1 MKDLARITKALADEQ
16 RLRLMAGLGEQ
27 EVCVCQLTELLG
39 LAPSTVS
46 KHLSIL
52 QQAGLIVGRKE
63 GRWVHYRLAGRES
76 PSLVRETLAWLRKV
90 MRGNNDAAR
99 VRGSLAAILKMDP
112 EELCRRQSGRA

>member
-16 RLRLMAGLGEQ
+16 RLRLVAGLGEQ

-52 QQAGLIVGRKE
+52 LQAGLIVGRKE
-63 GRWVHYRLAGRES
+63 GRWVHYRLAAREAT
-76 PSLVRETLAWLRKV
+76 PLVRATLAWLRTV
-90 MRGNNDAAR
+90 LRGNADAGR
-99 VRGSLAAILKMDP
+99 VCCSLAGIMKMDP
-112 EELCRRQSGRA
+112 EKLCRRQAGRA

>member
-1 MKDLARITKALADEQ
+1 MKELTRITKALADEQ
-16 RLRLMAGLGEQ
+16 RLRLMAGLGEK
-27 EVCVCQLTELLG
+27 EVCVCQLTALLG

-76 PSLVRETLAWLRKV
+76 PPLVRETLVWLRKAL
-90 MRGNNDAAR
+90 RNNPDTGR
-99 VRGSLAAILKMDP
+99 VRSSLAGILKMDP
-112 EELCRRQSGRA
+112 EVLCRRQAGRA